1 MDLALCCI
9 RLGDGMLKSMSC
21 QARKLMFAND
31 WPYLLSGR
39 STLEE
44 VEVEVEVKAYTA
56 LYCVTTVKAR
66 GRFMFSIALFIYLWG
81 KSFFSARLIGR

>member
-1 MDLALCCI
+1 
-9 RLGDGMLKSMSC
+9 MLKSMSC

-39 STLEE
+39 STLEEVE